1 MSRPTAAL
9 PHHAARSGRRTTVP
23 AQTWV
28 LWGRL
33 LPWALVGATVLVQI
47 VYPLVPETLRTE
59 ITVTSVLVFCAAT
72 LADAA
77 RVHGVR
83 GPAVLLAVAGGGG
96 LLVEAVGVHTG
107 VPFGPYA
114 YTGDLGA
121 EVLGVPVV
129 VPLAWT
135 MMAWPALVVG
145 RTLARRRRPVGGHDL
160 TALSRS
166 RTALDRA
173 GRRRPVGGHDL
184 TALSRSRTALVG
196 GVALA
201 AWDLFLDPQ
210 MVDAGHWTWAH
221 PDPGLPLVP
230 GVPLTNYAGWLV
242 VSVVMV
248 GGLDRLLPRHS
259 GPSGPAAALYLWT
272 YGSSVLAHVVFFG
285 RPGSALVGGLVMGA
299 LALPF
304 ARAVWT
310 SAGRDQSA

>member
-9 PHHAARSGRRTTVP
+9 PHGVVRSGRRTAAAPQNRISSGRISSGLLVP
-23 AQTWV
+23 WV
-28 LWGRL
+28 
-33 LPWALVGATVLVQI
+33 LVGATVLVQI
-47 VYPLVPETLRTE
+47 VYPLVPGTLRTE
-59 ITVTSVLVFCAAT
+59 VTVTSVLVFCAAA

-129 VPLAWT
+129 VPLAWA

-145 RTLARRRRPVGGHDL
+145 RTLARRPV
-160 TALSRS
+160 AV
-166 RTALDRA
+166 DRA
-173 GRRRPVGGHDL
+173 VRRRPVGGHDL
-184 TALSRSRTALVG
+184 TGLSRSRTALVG
-196 GVALA
+196 GLALA

-230 GVPLTNYAGWLV
+230 GVPLTNYGGWLV

-248 GGLDRLLPRHS
+248 GVLDRLLPRHS

-285 RPGSALVGGLVMGA
+285 RPGSALVGGLLMGA

-304 ARAVWT
+304 ARAVWM
-310 SAGRDQSA
+310 SAGRAQSE